1 MMKTTTITP
10 VKIELHKTHSLSMFG
25 YHLKNTNTQRRRE
38 ALRNAVHYWGA
49 TYVIRKLNVL
59 AIYRKHQQITMG
71 KRAAADMK
79 YVQTHLRDT
88 KPKYGPRKLSPP
100 TPRKL
105 RG

>member
-1 MMKTTTITP
+1 MKNKNAP
-10 VKIELHKTHSLSMFG
+10 VKIQLHKTHSLSMFG
-25 YHLKNTNTQRRRE
+25 YHLKDANTERRRE
-38 ALRNAVHYWGA
+38 ALRHAVNYWGA

-59 AIYRKHQQITMG
+59 AIYRKHHYITMG

-79 YVQTHLRDT
+79 YVQTHCRNT
-88 KPKYGPRKLSPP
+88 KPKYGTRRLSPQ